1 MGTRVRRLIATLST
15 IVSSVNLETFEALP
29 SHERRCTF
37 WTMDPAAAETS
48 GRLSDPE
55 FEKEAWL
62 SILLLEW
69 GTCGQIARDTGTTVG
84 CAMYAPPGDVPRS
97 RTFPTSPVS
106 PDAVLLTTMWVQES
120 SPGTIEDVR
129 AMLMR
134 AVVADL
140 VNRGVRAIESFGLRR
155 RDGDPERRHPTDD
168 CSECTCMID
177 ADFLEKAGFEVVA
190 EHSRYPRLRLEL
202 DRDHGW
208 KQDVEAALESL
219 LAAAVLTMSGVG
231 APGGEKERTL
241 APC

>member
-1 MGTRVRRLIATLST
+1 MST
-15 IVSSVNLETFEALP
+15 IVSPLTLQSFEALP
-29 SHERRCTF
+29 AHERRCTF
-37 WTMDPAAAETS
+37 WTMDPSAIETS

-69 GTCGQIARDTGTTVG
+69 GSCGQIVTDGGSTVG
-84 CAMYAPPGDVPRS
+84 AAMYAPPGDVPRS

-106 PDAVLLTTMWVQES
+106 PDAVLLTSMWVKET
-120 SPGTIEDVR
+120 SPGRTEDLR

-140 VNRGVRAIESFGLRR
+140 VNRGVRAIESFGIRH
-155 RDGDPERRHPTDD
+155 RDTDVPQRHATD
-168 CSECTCMID
+168 ECTETTCMID

-190 EHSRYPRLRLEL
+190 EHRRFPRLRLEL

-219 LAAAVLTMSGVG
+219 LAAAVLTMSG
-231 APGGEKERTL
+231 ATDNERSL
-241 APC
+241 ASC

>member
-1 MGTRVRRLIATLST
+1 MST
-15 IVSSVNLETFEALP
+15 IVSPLTLQSFEALP
-29 SHERRCTF
+29 AHERRCTF
-37 WTMDPAAAETS
+37 WTMDPSAIETS

-69 GTCGQIARDTGTTVG
+69 GSCGQIVTDGSSTVG
-84 CAMYAPPGDVPRS
+84 AAMYAPPGDVPRS

-106 PDAVLLTTMWVQES
+106 PDAVLLTSMWVKET
-120 SPGTIEDVR
+120 SPGRTEDLR

-140 VNRGVRAIESFGLRR
+140 VNRGVRAIESFGIRH
-155 RDGDPERRHPTDD
+155 RDTDVPQRHATD
-168 CSECTCMID
+168 ECTETTCMID

-190 EHSRYPRLRLEL
+190 EHRRFPRLRLEL

-219 LAAAVLTMSGVG
+219 LAAAVLTMSG
-231 APGGEKERTL
+231 ATDNERSL
-241 APC
+241 ASC